1 MTSKCGKRKV
11 YKSLFS
17 KPEEE
22 LYCESDPLKAY
33 NTFGFAYGGKVTPRK
48 GQASMSGYIDPFGRV
63 VPFLAD
69 KPVNLT
75 QGGVIKWNKD
85 EFHPFKNSL
94 TQDNK
99 KVILEVG
106 SIVVPKPVI
115 HLFHEF
121 ERLYGSVKGAKITDP
136 ELTSPVIVMPQ
147 EAVVPKKYAPL
158 FKDYLK
164 KHGVTLPLPKQRYF

>member
-1 MTSKCGKRKV
+1 
-11 YKSLFS
+11 
-17 KPEEE
+17 
-22 LYCESDPLKAY
+22 
-33 NTFGFAYGGKVTPRK
+33 
-48 GQASMSGYIDPFGRV
+48 MSGYIDPFGRV

-147 EAVVPKKYAPL
+147 EAIVPKKYAPL